1 MDPLC
6 VQLLQKNGQISSLNG
21 KPEDQEV
28 ELNGETEQLNVQK
41 EEQATAGVGQ
51 SDSTAVSQKEEVS
64 EKMETV
70 QEEVVSQVNGEKEKE
85 KDSQAEN
92 NESPTEEKTEKEEK
106 PSEPEANE
114 VGFKKVKR
122 AVFKFVGFKFTLKKD
137 KNEKTEPV
145 QLLTVKNEEGEASS
159 SEVTEE
165 SKAEAV
171 TEETKP
177 SEEEESAPEEKDVAE
192 TATEPIVAEETSEK
206 INGEASEKP
215 EEAAEVTETVKEPE
229 KPAESPTSPALQETQ
244 SPLKR
249 FFSQGL
255 FSNLR
260 KKTSFKKPKEEEQ
273 PVVGS
278 TEAVSEEETKEPEV
292 KEEEA
297 RTEVEKKIEETAT
310 VPQPEQPATQKVT
323 EATEEVSEPTEKEP
337 EAAAEKKK
345 EKVKSDVAA
354 EGLDAVPEIVEE
366 KVADLQSC
374 VPEKKTEAE
383 VPEVKSEAEQDKVTK
398 EEVQQGEPAVESKPT
413 AETVKDAVEQTIPE
427 DLSTIKMPQGVTTE
441 AELLSSQEKAKLQGS
456 PLKKLFNGT
465 GLKKLSG
472 KKHKG
477 KKEEESKLT
486 ESCEN
491 GTEQLQSST
500 ESAEGQKVESL
511 PSSPEEST
519 ENVVAD
525 TDQTETGL
533 ETEGDGAT
541 SDGERKK
548 DGITPWASF
557 KKMVTSKKRV
567 KMPSESDKEDE
578 SIEKPKSATMSS
590 TESSTF
596 AEKQEVSK
604 ANEEELNLEPS
615 TEEPKK
621 KVDTSVSWEALICVG
636 SSKKRTRKTS
646 DSDDESPKLAV
657 EVEKSVEESEKS
669 KDATAESPI
678 TSSQEAD
685 HEQACSSPEHSDGEG
700 VSTWESFKRLVTPR
714 RKPKLEDKSE
724 ESVAAPAT
732 EQVPSDSEV
741 GKEESTFSLKKLMPG
756 RKKKRSD
763 AKQEHIPADE
773 ARKEAVATETGEED
787 FDTPAVVPL
796 SEYDTAEPEQVEIV
810 LQEETTIEVKQLS
823 EVQIVTEE
831 VKPAAAAVTQ
841 EAKAVS
847 EEEKPVAEKIETVE
861 ERSPSWISATVTEEI
876 IAQRIESISTH
887 QQLSDIAE
895 EVLVEDPVSAV
906 EVSAQITQDDTIA
919 EDIVELTSEAV
930 TAFEQVHVESFAEET
945 EMVSAVSQLNESA
958 ATSGDATPVLVT
970 EEYEVKK
977 TEGILLEV
985 AERVKLTPV
994 ALSVTEAATT
1004 TEEAMVATAVQ
1015 VVESALKEDMK
1026 ADVEQKD
1033 AEAVAYCTGL
1043 ATQGLE
1049 AVEKSLPKTTVE
1061 VITVMDAISTEIIAE
1076 QKPETLPL
1084 QAAKEFIQQEIAEQ
1098 TKTEVVEEAVEEIE
1112 TKVKVAEITGEP
1124 ESQITKAVEQIVE
1137 TSKEPLVEQAVG
1149 EISQIVEIEIKK
1161 DIESVQPKVE
1171 PEPAATSVVLE
1182 EAVEGQKQAEISE
1195 PETEIYEE
1203 ETTELKLAQQ
1213 VELNGVQAEFELYEE
1228 QLVIANTPLFEAEGP
1243 AEATVEELICTHHV
1257 EVTEKSAIEEQLHE
1271 LAKVQEIVD
1280 VHQVPAEEVIHSVP
1294 QEVIASITETPA
1306 TEISKVQEAQFAV
1319 TAAAIEEQVV
1329 KETVSIIDPP
1339 SETVK
1344 PDTVKVTTDSG
1355 KALSVK
1361 FKDVLESTTV
1371 VEHTVAETAA
1381 AIVEAVIEAATS
1393 GMPDENLIHEH
1404 FETLDTKTQAVEK
1417 EHVIQTVAIEKQ
1429 STMIVQEIIQ
1439 NAVENFTEKASESEV
1454 EIVVPEVQDAPEIQL
1469 AAPKVALLENE
1480 IQASEPQIE
1489 EEIISTTCGENT
1501 ETQPTVIE
1509 EAEKVTKDHGAL
1521 MEENLEPIFVT
1532 STEVTETVLHEQVET
1547 KEEETTECAEA
1558 TGIVTQSP
1566 ALLETHTEE
1575 GVQDK
1580 TENSAGLEDVPTV
1593 FKEECQAVAE
1603 EALSQTVK
1611 GKESLPVE
1619 EVKIQEVVEEIE
1631 SKLVAEE
1638 IKSQEVEEDHKSQEE
1653 EVKDKEEGIKNQE
1666 TDEVIKSQE
1675 VEEVKSQVVEEVK
1688 KNNKVAENVESQ
1700 EVVAEAG
1707 SQLNEEETQEVV
1719 EVMVQTVIDV
1729 KTQAV
1734 QEDVESQQVE
1744 VQSQLTV
1751 VEDVLSQTTVVENL
1765 LTTTEEEEDANRQET
1780 VEEEVPSKLTVADDV
1795 SSETPVVK
1803 EKVSQEPVVEVQSQ
1817 EPMVEYKE
1825 CETPVE
1831 TDAPNVTPVEKET
1844 ENQEPVSETKGQ
1856 EPVVEDKDCETPA
1869 VTEASCETPVA
1880 EDTESQKPVKENV
1893 HSQETP
1899 AEEGQIKTTVVD
1911 VPSEILVKEDT
1922 ESVAEVQRQV
1932 VVGETVPPEDATSET
1947 AMVEGVTVE
1956 TAVVEEALS
1965 ETPVAAALQ
1974 SEIPVVEAIQSQT
1987 EVKEE
1992 VLSQEV
1998 LVENLFCHGSV
2009 TNEVKVRESQTS
2021 VVEKQTREEVESQ
2034 TVTEVKKE
2042 GQDPILTAEDVQ
2054 THTPAIEVPV
2064 QSNKS
2069 VVEDLESM
2077 TPVDDK
2083 VESEMPE
2090 IKKEEWVVVKEEA
2103 SQEAVSE
2110 DLHSQDLSEQ
2120 TVS

>member
-1 MDPLC
+1 MGAATSAERAGKSEEDATTNEEQSEA
-6 VQLLQKNGQISSLNG
+6 VDDEIQEGDEADAKLLQKNGQISSLNG

-28 ELNGETEQLNVQK
+28 ELNGETEQLNVQN
-41 EEQATAGVGQ
+41 EEQATAEVGQ

-70 QEEVVSQVNGEKEKE
+70 QDEVVSQVNGEKEKE
-85 KDSQAEN
+85 KDSLAEN
-92 NESPTEEKTEKEEK
+92 NESLTEEKTEKEEK

-114 VGFKKVKR
+114 VGFKK
-122 AVFKFVGFKFTLKKD
+122 VFKFVGFKFTLKKD

-145 QLLTVKNEEGEASS
+145 QLLTVKNEEGEAST

-165 SKAEAV
+165 SKAEAA

-192 TATEPIVAEETSEK
+192 TATEPVVAEVTSEK

-273 PVVGS
+273 PVVES
-278 TEAVSEEETKEPEV
+278 TEAVAEEETNEPEV
-292 KEEEA
+292 KEEEVP
-297 RTEVEKKIEETAT
+297 TEVEKKIEDTAT
-310 VPQPEQPATQKVT
+310 VPQLEQPATQKVT
-323 EATEEVSEPTEKEP
+323 EATEEVSEPTEKEL
-337 EAAAEKKK
+337 EAAAEQKT

-354 EGLDAVPEIVEE
+354 EGLVAVPEIVEE

-374 VPEKKTEAE
+374 VPENKTEAE
-383 VPEVKSEAEQDKVTK
+383 VPEVKIEAEQDKVTK
-398 EEVQQGEPAVESKPT
+398 EEVQQGEPADESKPT

-427 DLSTIKMPQGVTTE
+427 DSSTIKLPQGVTTE

-500 ESAEGQKVESL
+500 GSAEGQKIESL

-525 TDQTETGL
+525 ADQTETGL

-567 KMPSESDKEDE
+567 KRPSESDKEDE

-685 HEQACSSPEHSDGEG
+685 HEQACSSPEQAGSPSDGEG

-741 GKEESTFSLKKLMPG
+741 GKEESSFSLKKLMPG

-763 AKQEHIPADE
+763 AKQEHIPPDE

-796 SEYDTAEPEQVEIV
+796 SEYDTADPEQVEIV
-810 LQEETTIEVKQLS
+810 LQEETTVEVKQLS
-823 EVQIVTEE
+823 EVQIITEE
-831 VKPAAAAVTQ
+831 AKPAAAAITQ
-841 EAKAVS
+841 ETKAVS
-847 EEEKPVAEKIETVE
+847 EEEKPVAEKIDTVE

-906 EVSAQITQDDTIA
+906 EVSAQIIQDDTIA

-930 TAFEQVHVESFAEET
+930 TAFEQVHEESFAEET

-958 ATSGDATPVLVT
+958 ATSGDVTPVLVT
-970 EEYEVKK
+970 EEYEIKK

-994 ALSVTEAATT
+994 DLSVTEAATT
-1004 TEEAMVATAVQ
+1004 TEEAIVATAVQ
-1015 VVESALKEDMK
+1015 VVESAVKEDVK

-1033 AEAVAYCTGL
+1033 EEAVAYCTGL

-1061 VITVMDAISTEIIAE
+1061 VITVMDAISTELIAE

-1098 TKTEVVEEAVEEIE
+1098 AKTEVVEEAVEEIE
-1112 TKVKVAEITGEP
+1112 TKVNVAEIKGDP
-1124 ESQITKAVEQIVE
+1124 ESQITKAVEQIFE
-1137 TSKEPLVEQAVG
+1137 TSKEPLVEQTLG
-1149 EISQIVEIEIKK
+1149 EVSQIVEIEIKK

-1271 LAKVQEIVD
+1271 LAKVQEAVD

-1294 QEVIASITETPA
+1294 QEVTASMTETPA
-1306 TEISKVQEAQFAV
+1306 TAISKVQEAQFAV

-1361 FKDVLESTTV
+1361 FKDVHESTTV

-1439 NAVENFTEKASESEV
+1439 NVVENFTEKASESEV

-1469 AAPKVALLENE
+1469 AAPEVALPENQ
-1480 IQASEPQIE
+1480 IQTFEPQIE
-1489 EEIISTTCGENT
+1489 EEIMSTTCVENT

-1521 MEENLEPIFVT
+1521 VEENLVPISGT

-1547 KEEETTECAEA
+1547 KEEETTERAEA

-1566 ALLETHTEE
+1566 ALLEAHTEE

-1611 GKESLPVE
+1611 GIESLPVE
-1619 EVKIQEVVEEIE
+1619 EVKIQEMVEEIE
-1631 SKLVAEE
+1631 SKLMAEE
-1638 IKSQEVEEDHKSQEE
+1638 IKSQEVEEEHKSQEE

-1700 EVVAEAG
+1700 EVVAEVE
-1707 SQLNEEETQEVV
+1707 SQLNEKETQEVV

-1734 QEDVESQQVE
+1734 EEDVESQQME
-1744 VQSQLTV
+1744 VQSQLPV
-1751 VEDVLSQTTVVENL
+1751 VQDLLSQTTVAENL
-1765 LTTTEEEEDANRQET
+1765 LTKTEEEEDANRQET
-1780 VEEEVPSKLTVADDV
+1780 VEEEVPSELTVAGDV

-1825 CETPVE
+1825 HC
-1831 TDAPNVTPVEKET
+1831 K
-1844 ENQEPVSETKGQ
+1844 
-1856 EPVVEDKDCETPA
+1856 TPA
-1869 VTEASCETPVA
+1869 VTEASCETLVA
-1880 EDTESQKPVKENV
+1880 EDTESQKPVKEDV
-1893 HSQETP
+1893 HSQET
-1899 AEEGQIKTTVVD
+1899 AVEEGQIKTTVVD
-1911 VPSEILVKEDT
+1911 VPSEILVKKDT
-1922 ESVAEVQRQV
+1922 EPVAEVQSQV
-1932 VVGETVPPEDATSET
+1932 VVGETVPPVDATSET

-1974 SEIPVVEAIQSQT
+1974 SEIPVVEAIQSQA

-1998 LVENLFCHGSV
+1998 LVENLFCQGTV
-2009 TNEVKVRESQTS
+2009 ANDVMVRESQTS
-2021 VVEKQTREEVESQ
+2021 VVEKQTTEEVESQ

-2042 GQDPILTAEDVQ
+2042 GQDQILTAEDVQ

-2064 QSNKS
+2064 QSNTS

-2077 TPVDDK
+2077 RPVDDK

-2090 IKKEEWVVVKEEA
+2090 IKKEDQIVVKEEA

-2120 TVS
+2120 TAS

>member
-1 MDPLC
+1 MLGTIT
-6 VQLLQKNGQISSLNG
+6 L
-21 KPEDQEV
+21 
-28 ELNGETEQLNVQK
+28 T
-41 EEQATAGVGQ
+41 VGQ
-51 SDSTAVSQKEEVS
+51 SDSAAVSQKDEVA

-70 QEEVVSQVNGEKEKE
+70 QEEVESQVNGEKEKE
-85 KDSQAEN
+85 KDSPAEN

-106 PSEPEANE
+106 PSEPETNE
-114 VGFKKVKR
+114 VGFKK
-122 AVFKFVGFKFTLKKD
+122 VFKFVGFKFTLKKD

-165 SKAEAV
+165 SKAQTV

-177 SEEEESAPEEKDVAE
+177 SEEEESAPEEKDVSE
-192 TATEPIVAEETSEK
+192 TATELVAAEVPSEK
-206 INGEASEKP
+206 INGEDSEKP
-215 EEAAEVTETVKEPE
+215 EEAEEAAEVAETVKEPE

-273 PVVGS
+273 PVVES
-278 TEAVSEEETKEPEV
+278 TEAVAEEETKEPQV

-297 RTEVEKKIEETAT
+297 PTEVEKKVEETAT

-337 EAAAEKKK
+337 EAAEQKT

-354 EGLDAVPEIVEE
+354 EGLDAVPEIVKE
-366 KVADLQSC
+366 KVTDLQSC
-374 VPEKKTEAE
+374 VLENKTEAE
-383 VPEVKSEAEQDKVTK
+383 VPEVTSEAEQDKAMK
-398 EEVQQGEPAVESKPT
+398 EEVQPGEPAAESKPT

-427 DLSTIKMPQGVTTE
+427 DSSTIKLPQGVTTE

-486 ESCEN
+486 EN

-525 TDQTETGL
+525 ADQTETGL

-541 SDGERKK
+541 DGERKR

-557 KKMVTSKKRV
+557 KKMVTPKKRV
-567 KMPSESDKEDE
+567 KRPSESDKEDE
-578 SIEKPKSATMSS
+578 STEKPKSATMSS

-657 EVEKSVEESEKS
+657 EVEKSVEESEKT
-669 KDATAESPI
+669 KNATGESPI

-685 HEQACSSPEHSDGEG
+685 HEQACSSPEQAGSPSDGEG

-714 RKPKLEDKSE
+714 RKPKLEDKPE
-724 ESVAAPAT
+724 ESVTASAA
-732 EQVPSDSEV
+732 EQVPSDGEA
-741 GKEESTFSLKKLMPG
+741 GKEESSFSLKKLMPG
-756 RKKKRSD
+756 RKKKKSD

-773 ARKEAVATETGEED
+773 ARKEALATETGEED
-787 FDTPAVVPL
+787 SDTPAVVPL

-810 LQEETTIEVKQLS
+810 LQEKTTVEVKQLS
-823 EVQIVTEE
+823 EAQIVTEE
-831 VKPAAAAVTQ
+831 AKPAAASIIQ

-847 EEEKPVAEKIETVE
+847 EEEKPVPVKTEIVE

-876 IAQRIESISTH
+876 IAQRIESVSTH

-895 EVLVEDPVSAV
+895 EVLVEDTVSAV

-930 TAFEQVHVESFAEET
+930 TAFEQVHEESFAEET

-958 ATSGDATPVLVT
+958 ATSGDATPVQVT

-977 TEGILLEV
+977 TEDKLLEV

-1004 TEEAMVATAVQ
+1004 TEEAIVATAVQ
-1015 VVESALKEDMK
+1015 LVESVVKEDVK
-1026 ADVEQKD
+1026 ADVEQKET
-1033 AEAVAYCTGL
+1033 EAIAYCTDL

-1061 VITVMDAISTEIIAE
+1061 VITVMEAISTEVIAE
-1076 QKPETLPL
+1076 QKPETLAI
-1084 QAAKEFIQQEIAEQ
+1084 QAAKEFIQWELAEQ
-1098 TKTEVVEEAVEEIE
+1098 AKTEGVDAVEEIE
-1112 TKVKVAEITGEP
+1112 TKFKVAEIKGEP

-1137 TSKEPLVEQAVG
+1137 ASKELLVEQAV
-1149 EISQIVEIEIKK
+1149 EEVAQIVEIEIKK
-1161 DIESVQPKVE
+1161 DIDSVQPKAE
-1171 PEPAATSVVLE
+1171 PSVE
-1182 EAVEGQKQAEISE
+1182 EA
-1195 PETEIYEE
+1195 
-1203 ETTELKLAQQ
+1203 TELELAQQ
-1213 VELNGVQAEFELYEE
+1213 LELNGVQAEFEVFEE
-1228 QLVIANTPLFEAEGP
+1228 QLIIANTPLFEAKGP
-1243 AEATVEELICTHHV
+1243 AEATVEEHICTHHV
-1257 EVTEKSAIEEQLHE
+1257 EVTEKSDIEEQSHE
-1271 LAKVQEIVD
+1271 LAKVQEVVD
-1280 VHQVPAEEVIHSVP
+1280 VHKDPTEEVAHSVS
-1294 QEVIASITETPA
+1294 QEATASMPEAPA
-1306 TEISKVQEAQFAV
+1306 IEISKVQEAQFAV
-1319 TAAAIEEQVV
+1319 TAAAVEEQVG
-1329 KETVSIIDPP
+1329 KETVSITDPS
-1339 SETVK
+1339 SESVK
-1344 PDTVKVTTDSG
+1344 PDTVKVNTDLG
-1355 KALSVK
+1355 KALSIK
-1361 FKDVLESTTV
+1361 FKDELESTTV

-1393 GMPDENLIHEH
+1393 GMPDENLSHEH
-1404 FETLDTKTQAVEK
+1404 FKTLDTKAIEK
-1417 EHVIQTVAIEKQ
+1417 EHAIQTVVIEKQ
-1429 STMIVQEIIQ
+1429 STMIVQKIIQ
-1439 NAVENFTEKASESEV
+1439 NVVENFKEKASESEV
-1454 EIVVPEVQDAPEIQL
+1454 EIAVPQVQNAPEIQL
-1469 AAPKVALLENE
+1469 AAPEVALPENE
-1480 IQASEPQIE
+1480 IQASEPQFE
-1489 EEIISTTCGENT
+1489 EEIISTACVENT
-1501 ETQPTVIE
+1501 ETQPTIIE
-1509 EAEKVTKDHGAL
+1509 EAEKVTKDHGTL
-1521 MEENLEPIFVT
+1521 VEEHESISGT
-1532 STEVTETVLHEQVET
+1532 STVLPEQVET
-1547 KEEETTECAEA
+1547 KEEETTEHAEA

-1575 GVQDK
+1575 EVQDK
-1580 TENSAGLEDVPTV
+1580 TENSAGLEEVPAV
-1593 FKEECQAVAE
+1593 FKEKYQAVAE

-1611 GKESLPVE
+1611 EIESLPAE
-1619 EVKIQEVVEEIE
+1619 EVMIVEEIE
-1631 SKLVAEE
+1631 RKLVAEE
-1638 IKSQEVEEDHKSQEE
+1638 IKSQEVEDEHKSQEDE
-1653 EVKDKEEGIKNQE
+1653 AKDKEEGVKNQE

-1675 VEEVKSQVVEEVK
+1675 VEEVK
-1688 KNNKVAENVESQ
+1688 KNNKLAENVESQ
-1700 EVVAEAG
+1700 EMVAEVE

-1719 EVMVQTVIDV
+1719 EVMFQTVIEV

-1734 QEDVESQQVE
+1734 REDVECQEVE
-1744 VQSQLTV
+1744 IQSQLPV
-1751 VEDVLSQTTVVENL
+1751 VEDLLSQATVVENL
-1765 LTTTEEEEDANRQET
+1765 LTKAEEEEDTNKHET
-1780 VEEEVPSKLTVADDV
+1780 VEEEVPSEITVADDV
-1795 SSETPVVK
+1795 SSETPAVK
-1803 EKVSQEPVVEVQSQ
+1803 EKVSQEPVVEVLRQ
-1817 EPMVEYKE
+1817 EPVVEYKE
-1825 CETPVE
+1825 CETP
-1831 TDAPNVTPVEKET
+1831 
-1844 ENQEPVSETKGQ
+1844 
-1856 EPVVEDKDCETPA
+1856 A
-1869 VTEASCETPVA
+1869 VTEAPCETQVA
-1880 EDTESQKPVKENV
+1880 EDTESQEPVKEDV
-1893 HSQETP
+1893 HSQEI
-1899 AEEGQIKTTVVD
+1899 AVGEGQSKTTVVD

-1922 ESVAEVQRQV
+1922 LSLEPVAEVQSQV
-1932 VVGETVPPEDATSET
+1932 VVGETLLPVDAASET
-1947 AMVEGVTVE
+1947 AMVEDVTVE

-1965 ETPVAAALQ
+1965 ETAVAAVLQ
-1974 SEIPVVEAIQSQT
+1974 SEVPVVEAIQSQT

-1998 LVENLFCHGSV
+1998 LIENVFCQGSV
-2009 TNEVKVRESQTS
+2009 ANEVKVRESQTS
-2021 VVEKQTREEVESQ
+2021 VVEKQTTGDVESQ
-2034 TVTEVKKE
+2034 TVIEVKKE
-2042 GQDPILTAEDVQ
+2042 GQDQILTAEDVQ
-2054 THTPAIEVPV
+2054 SHTPAIEVPV
-2064 QSNKS
+2064 QSNES
-2069 VVEDLESM
+2069 VAKDLESK
-2077 TPVDDK
+2077 TLVDDK
-2083 VESEMPE
+2083 VESDKSE
-2090 IKKEEWVVVKEEA
+2090 IKKDQVEVKEEA

>member
-28 ELNGETEQLNVQK
+28 ELNGETEQLNVTK

-92 NESPTEEKTEKEEK
+92 KESPTEEKTEKEEK

-114 VGFKKVKR
+114 VGFKK
-122 AVFKFVGFKFTLKKD
+122 VFKFVGFKFTLKKD

-165 SKAEAV
+165 SKAEAA

-192 TATEPIVAEETSEK
+192 TATEPVVAEETSEK

-229 KPAESPTSPALQETQ
+229 KPAESPTSPPLQETQ

-278 TEAVSEEETKEPEV
+278 TEADAEEETKEPEV

-297 RTEVEKKIEETAT
+297 PTEVEKKIEETAT

-323 EATEEVSEPTEKEP
+323 EATEDVSEPTEKEP
-337 EAAAEKKK
+337 EAAAEQKT

-366 KVADLQSC
+366 KVADLQNC

-398 EEVQQGEPAVESKPT
+398 EEVQQSEPAVESKPT

-427 DLSTIKMPQGVTTE
+427 DSSTIKLPQGVTTE

-567 KMPSESDKEDE
+567 KRPSESDKEDE

-678 TSSQEAD
+678 TGSQEAD
-685 HEQACSSPEHSDGEG
+685 HEQACSSPEQAGSPSDGEG

-741 GKEESTFSLKKLMPG
+741 GKEESSFSLKKLMPG

-810 LQEETTIEVKQLS
+810 LQEETTVEVKQLS

-930 TAFEQVHVESFAEET
+930 TAFEQVHEESFAEET

-1004 TEEAMVATAVQ
+1004 TEEAIVATAVQ
-1015 VVESALKEDMK
+1015 VVESAVKEDVK
-1026 ADVEQKD
+1026 ADVEQTD

-1043 ATQGLE
+1043 ATEGLE

-1061 VITVMDAISTEIIAE
+1061 VITVMDAISTEVIAE

-1098 TKTEVVEEAVEEIE
+1098 AKTEVVEEAVEEIE
-1112 TKVKVAEITGEP
+1112 TKVKVAEIKGEP

-1137 TSKEPLVEQAVG
+1137 TSKEPLVEKAVG
-1149 EISQIVEIEIKK
+1149 EVSQIVEIEIKK

-1195 PETEIYEE
+1195 PETEIYEK

-1257 EVTEKSAIEEQLHE
+1257 EVTEKSTIEEQLHE

-1280 VHQVPAEEVIHSVP
+1280 VHQVPAEVIHSVP
-1294 QEVIASITETPA
+1294 QEVTASITETPA
-1306 TEISKVQEAQFAV
+1306 TEISEVQEAQFAV

-1417 EHVIQTVAIEKQ
+1417 EHVIQTLAIEKQ

-1469 AAPKVALLENE
+1469 AAPEVALPENE

-1489 EEIISTTCGENT
+1489 EEIISTTCVENT

-1521 MEENLEPIFVT
+1521 VEENLVPIFGT

-1547 KEEETTECAEA
+1547 KGEETTERAEA

-1580 TENSAGLEDVPTV
+1580 TENSAGLEEVTAV

-1611 GKESLPVE
+1611 GIESLPVE

-1638 IKSQEVEEDHKSQEE
+1638 IKSQEVEEEHKSQEE
-1653 EVKDKEEGIKNQE
+1653 EVKDKEKVIKNQE

-1675 VEEVKSQVVEEVK
+1675 VEEVKSRVVEEVK

-1700 EVVAEAG
+1700 EVVAEVE

-1734 QEDVESQQVE
+1734 EEDVESQQVE
-1744 VQSQLTV
+1744 VQSQLPV
-1751 VEDVLSQTTVVENL
+1751 VEDLLSQTTVVENL
-1765 LTTTEEEEDANRQET
+1765 LTKTEEEEDANRQET

-1825 CETPVE
+1825 CETP
-1831 TDAPNVTPVEKET
+1831 
-1844 ENQEPVSETKGQ
+1844 
-1856 EPVVEDKDCETPA
+1856 A

-1880 EDTESQKPVKENV
+1880 EDTDNQKPVKEDV
-1893 HSQETP
+1893 HSQET
-1899 AEEGQIKTTVVD
+1899 AVEEGQIKTTVVD

-1922 ESVAEVQRQV
+1922 EPVAEVQSQV
-1932 VVGETVPPEDATSET
+1932 VVGETVPPVDATSET

-2021 VVEKQTREEVESQ
+2021 VVEKQTTEEVESQ

-2054 THTPAIEVPV
+2054 THTPAIEVPI

-2083 VESEMPE
+2083 VVSEMPE
-2090 IKKEEWVVVKEEA
+2090 IKKEDWVVVKEEA